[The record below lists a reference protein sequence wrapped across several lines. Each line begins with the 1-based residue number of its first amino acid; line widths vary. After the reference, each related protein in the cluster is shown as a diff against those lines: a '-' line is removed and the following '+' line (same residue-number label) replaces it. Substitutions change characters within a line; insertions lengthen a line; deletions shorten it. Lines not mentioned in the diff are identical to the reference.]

1 MIACENSGVFKN
13 KMKRSLLNYVLG
25 PMLFY
30 IGIYRELAFGE
41 LIIILAKWTWFCC
54 MGLTMAIPETLG
66 IYKYNT
72 ESPYLHG
79 ICSKV
84 TPVEA

>member
-1 MIACENSGVFKN
+1 MFWDQCF
-13 KMKRSLLNYVLG
+13 
-25 PMLFY
+25 FY

-66 IYKYNT
+66 FTNT
-72 ESPYLHG
+72 IQSPPYLHG

-84 TPVEA
+84 NPSGGLTP